1 MRKELAMKTWTPKPG
16 QINQGWVVIDASDM
30 TLGRLATQVA
40 SILRGK
46 NKPYFVPNIDTG
58 DYVII
63 VNAEKVRV
71 SGSKFLQ
78 KFYKDYSGYPSG
90 LRHTTY
96 ARMLE
101 TSPEQIIQR
110 AVKGMLPKNTLGR
123 QMFTKLK
130 VYVGPEHPHIA
141 QQPVPLKP

>member
-1 MRKELAMKTWTPKPG
+1 MKTLTPKPG
-16 QINQGWVVIDASDM
+16 QIDQGWHLIDASDM
-30 TLGRLATQVA
+30 TLGRLATQIA

-58 DYVII
+58 DFIVVI
-63 VNAEKVRV
+63 NAEKVRI

-90 LRHTTY
+90 LRETPY
-96 ARMLE
+96 ARMIQE
-101 TSPEQIIQR
+101 NPEQIIQR

-123 QMFTKLK
+123 QMITKLK
-130 VYVGPEHPHIA
+130 VYSGQEHPHQA
-141 QQPVPLKP
+141 QQPVPFRP